1 MAYKPMFHQV
11 TVRTES
17 FGSHDAFTTGSVT
30 PEMQEA
36 LKARAKAVFIA
47 RHASDMDSEG
57 NVLGVGGALELYDRQ
72 FKA

>member
-36 LKARAKAVFIA
+36 LRVRAKAAFVA
-47 RHASDMDSEG
+47 RHASDMDSDG
-57 NVLGVGGALELYDRQ
+57 NVLGVGGALELFNRK
-72 FKA
+72 FGW